1 MDNDKECELRKHRCC
16 FTGHRPWK
24 LHCSENTV
32 KKKLKSAIR
41 QAIRDGY
48 VTFIIGM
55 CYGIDLWAGEIVIA
69 EKKKN
74 SALHLVAAIPH
85 PDFEKS
91 WEEKEQQLY
100 YKVLSEVDI
109 AKTISE
115 HYYRSC
121 YQKRNTWLVDRSSR
135 VIAAYNGESGGTKN
149 TIIYAE
155 KHGIEVINI
164 LDK

>member
-1 MDNDKECELRKHRCC
+1 MKQEELRKHRCC

-32 KKKLKSAIR
+32 KKKLKSAIK

-55 CYGIDLWAGEIVIA
+55 CYGIDLWAGEIVIE

-100 YKVLSEVDI
+100 YKVLSEADI
-109 AKTISE
+109 VKTISE
-115 HYYRSC
+115 HYYSAC
-121 YQKRNTWLVDRSSR
+121 YQKRNTWMVDRSSR
-135 VIAAYNGESGGTKN
+135 VIAAYNGAKGGTAN
-149 TIIYAE
+149 TIEYAQRQ
-155 KHGIEVINI
+155 GIEVINI
-164 LDK
+164 LDN